1 MVALKTILKE
11 IDSFMFDESLK
22 LQGEEKK
29 KYAIKQY
36 DTDRRDLDQKWDHI
50 NRSIKDHNSAYV
62 EPKIPFRADA
72 LICDYNFMIAYFVC
86 VIASSIT

>member
-36 DTDRRDLDQKWDHI
+36 DTDRRDFD
-50 NRSIKDHNSAYV
+50 
-62 EPKIPFRADA
+62 
-72 LICDYNFMIAYFVC
+72 
-86 VIASSIT
+86 